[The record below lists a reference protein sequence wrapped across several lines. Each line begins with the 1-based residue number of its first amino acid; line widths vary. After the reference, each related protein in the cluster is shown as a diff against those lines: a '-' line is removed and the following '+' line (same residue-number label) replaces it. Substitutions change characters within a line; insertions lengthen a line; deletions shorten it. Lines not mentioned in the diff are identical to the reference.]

1 MKKRLRTGESRSLSN
16 QKKKISPQTK
26 KLLLLTLLCTALLF
40 GFYMFAQYQIGGLF
54 SFVVF
59 CIYAFLCA
67 AFVLAYIIY
76 NRGFSR
82 KNLTLDRLPDYMTF
96 AEKEEYI
103 EDGKRRIG
111 ITRIHLEEDAGK
123 LIPGEDGTKIDC
135 NRCGVPL
142 IEIVSEPDIRSA
154 AEARAYLSALRE
166 RLVFADVSD
175 CRMNEGSM

>member
-16 QKKKISPQTK
+16 QKKKISPETK

-59 CIYAFLCA
+59 CIYAFLCT

-82 KNLTLDRLPDYMTF
+82 KNLTFDRLPDYMTF

-103 EDGKRRIG
+103 EDGKRRISQSRWLLVV
-111 ITRIHLEEDAGK
+111 IFPLMFSLFVDAVMLFTLPAFSSLFFTAK
-123 LIPGEDGTKIDC
+123 
-135 NRCGVPL
+135 
-142 IEIVSEPDIRSA
+142 
-154 AEARAYLSALRE
+154 
-166 RLVFADVSD
+166 
-175 CRMNEGSM
+175 

>member
-1 MKKRLRTGESRSLSN
+1 M
-16 QKKKISPQTK
+16 
-26 KLLLLTLLCTALLF
+26 LLLTLLCTALLF

-59 CIYAFLCA
+59 CIYAFLCT

-103 EDGKRRIG
+103 EDGKRRISQSRWLLVV
-111 ITRIHLEEDAGK
+111 IFPLMFSLFVDAVMLFTLPAFSSLFFTAK
-123 LIPGEDGTKIDC
+123 
-135 NRCGVPL
+135 
-142 IEIVSEPDIRSA
+142 
-154 AEARAYLSALRE
+154 
-166 RLVFADVSD
+166 
-175 CRMNEGSM
+175 

>member
-59 CIYAFLCA
+59 CIYAFLCT

-103 EDGKRRIG
+103 EDGKRRISQSRWLLVV
-111 ITRIHLEEDAGK
+111 IFPLMFSLFVDAIMLFTLPAFSSLFFTAK
-123 LIPGEDGTKIDC
+123 
-135 NRCGVPL
+135 
-142 IEIVSEPDIRSA
+142 
-154 AEARAYLSALRE
+154 
-166 RLVFADVSD
+166 
-175 CRMNEGSM
+175 

>member
-103 EDGKRRIG
+103 EDGKRRISQSRWLLVV
-111 ITRIHLEEDAGK
+111 IFPLMFSLFVDAVMLFTLPAFSSLFFTAK
-123 LIPGEDGTKIDC
+123 
-135 NRCGVPL
+135 
-142 IEIVSEPDIRSA
+142 
-154 AEARAYLSALRE
+154 
-166 RLVFADVSD
+166 
-175 CRMNEGSM
+175 